1 MLEVSNLKVY
11 KVNKI
16 NNKRMED
23 KILKKHW
30 IHFIVVV
37 NMNNRSEKCI
47 KYKFYKCYVKY
58 DRIYT
63 LFYRDKQT
71 GKKVF

>member
-1 MLEVSNLKVY
+1 
-11 KVNKI
+11 
-16 NNKRMED
+16 MED
-23 KILKKHW
+23 KILKKHR

-37 NMNNRSEKCI
+37 NMNNKSEKYI

-58 DRIYT
+58 DRIFT

>member
-1 MLEVSNLKVY
+1 
-11 KVNKI
+11 
-16 NNKRMED
+16 MED
-23 KILKKHW
+23 KILKKHR

-37 NMNNRSEKCI
+37 NMNNKSEKYI
-47 KYKFYKCYVKY
+47 KYKFYKCYV
-58 DRIYT
+58 RIFT